1 MKLITISVPAYNEQE
16 SITTL
21 YETIVNV
28 MDSIK
33 DKYTFELLFINDGS
47 KDKTLEIVKQLHK
60 EDNRVGFVDLSRNY
74 GKEIAMAAGFDY
86 AKGDAVI
93 TMDADLQHPP
103 ELIKEMIELWEYI
116 SLIVKLSKYAM
127 ESLAIMYHL
136 FEFNNFIGI
145 NEGEVKLRRG

>member
-103 ELIKEMIELWEYI
+103 ELIKEMI
-116 SLIVKLSKYAM
+116 
-127 ESLAIMYHL
+127 
-136 FEFNNFIGI
+136 
-145 NEGEVKLRRG
+145 

>member
-103 ELIKEMIELWEYI
+103 ELIKEMIELWELGYEDVC
-116 SLIVKLSKYAM
+116 LCKK
-127 ESLAIMYHL
+127 
-136 FEFNNFIGI
+136 
-145 NEGEVKLRRG
+145 K

>member
-60 EDNRVGFVDLSRNY
+60 EDNRVGFCRSF
-74 GKEIAMAAGFDY
+74 K
-86 AKGDAVI
+86 
-93 TMDADLQHPP
+93 
-103 ELIKEMIELWEYI
+103 
-116 SLIVKLSKYAM
+116 
-127 ESLAIMYHL
+127 
-136 FEFNNFIGI
+136 
-145 NEGEVKLRRG
+145 KLRERNSNGCWI